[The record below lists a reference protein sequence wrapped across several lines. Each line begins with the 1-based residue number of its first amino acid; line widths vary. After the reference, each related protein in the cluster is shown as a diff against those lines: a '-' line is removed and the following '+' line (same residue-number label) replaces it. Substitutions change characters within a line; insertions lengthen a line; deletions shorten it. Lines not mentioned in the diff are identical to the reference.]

1 MRCLVDIDPTIGGS
15 RTIIYNIL
23 NFEEYV
29 LNLCSKVNEKVRA
42 FSRRWYYID
51 NKQTSILCNTNYCTL
66 IRMLSSKT
74 VSNEINR
81 THKRPLRVLHKDDN
95 LLFDVRLKRHKNPY
109 QEPSKT
115 NIRGIQSSEIFK
127 PIIPLGF
134 FKNYIAAFDFEPEI
148 LPLQKTCIIG
158 MARIVRKI
166 LDIID

>member
-109 QEPSKT
+109 QEPSKL
-115 NIRGIQSSEIFK
+115 ILEVFK
-127 PIIPLGF
+127 ALKSLNPSYLW
-134 FKNYIAAFDFEPEI
+134 DFSRI
-148 LPLQKTCIIG
+148 TLQHLTLS
-158 MARIVRKI
+158 RKYCHYRKHAS
-166 LDIID
+166 